1 MRLPRTEHR
10 PVELGGHHYHTT
22 ADRPNA
28 RRHGVAGK
36 HPMYTRA
43 KTIIEFV
50 LAIVFMA
57 VAAPLIVLLAAAVKL
72 TSRGPAFYSQVRLGK
87 DSRPYRIIKLRTMLH
102 NCEGP
107 TGPQWSTSN
116 DPRVTRLGA
125 FLRATH
131 LDELPQLWNV
141 VRGEMSLV
149 GPRPERPE
157 FVAKLEQA
165 IPDYRVRMTV
175 RPGITGLAQVN
186 LPPDTDIDSVRRKLK
201 YDLQYMRRF
210 GLLVDLKLLACS
222 ALYLARV
229 PFHKSSKLVRLPDP
243 QMIDHDIY
251 RSTARPEA
259 APLQWA

>member
-1 MRLPRTEHR
+1 MSLPETAQRQA
-10 PVELGGHHYHTT
+10 ELDAAHNDMAG
-22 ADRPNA
+22 RSNA
-28 RRHGVAGK
+28 RRTGVAGK
-36 HPMYTRA
+36 HPMYTRCKA
-43 KTIIEFV
+43 IIEFA
-50 LAIVFMA
+50 LAIGLLV
-57 VAAPLIVLLAAAVKL
+57 VAAPLIVVLAAIVKL

-87 DSRPYRIIKLRTMLH
+87 DGRPYRIIKLRTMLH
-102 NCEGP
+102 NCEGAS
-107 TGPQWSTSN
+107 GPQWSTRN
-116 DPRVTRLGA
+116 DPRVTTVGS

-165 IPDYRVRMTV
+165 IPDYRVRMMV
-175 RPGITGLAQVN
+175 RPGITGLAQVH
-186 LPPDTDIDSVRRKLK
+186 LPPDTDIDSVRRKMK

-210 GLLVDLKLLACS
+210 GLLFDLKLLACS

-243 QMIDHDIY
+243 QMIDHDVY
-251 RSTARPEA
+251 RSIARPQA
-259 APLQWA
+259 AQLQLS